1 MFAETIVFPQAREYT
16 KRTTIITFYMEE
28 NTMDK
33 FIPIDKQSKKMQK
46 EFYAKQRGTW
56 GTFNPVTRTVP
67 NGKAYNRNKLKQED
81 RRSGRLSY
89 GKQDSLPLFVWLS
102 IEVACENC
110 PTSDSLYLHLLLDT
124 TV

>member
-33 FIPIDKQSKKMQK
+33 FIPIDKQSKKKQK
-46 EFYAKQRGTW
+46 EFYA
-56 GTFNPVTRTVP
+56 
-67 NGKAYNRNKLKQED
+67 KQED

>member
-1 MFAETIVFPQAREYT
+1 MFAETIVFPQVREYT
-16 KRTTIITFYMEE
+16 KRTTIIIFYMEE

-33 FIPIDKQSKKMQK
+33 FIPIDKQSKKKQK
-46 EFYAKQRGTW
+46 EFYAK
-56 GTFNPVTRTVP
+56 
-67 NGKAYNRNKLKQED
+67 

-110 PTSDSLYLHLLLDT
+110 PTSDSFYLHLLLDT

>member
-1 MFAETIVFPQAREYT
+1 
-16 KRTTIITFYMEE
+16 
-28 NTMDK
+28 MDK
-33 FIPIDKQSKKMQK
+33 FIPIDKQSKKKQK

-89 GKQDSLPLFVWLS
+89 GKQDGLPLFCIVVDRGGVWKLS
-102 IEVACENC
+102 NIRFTLSPLA
-110 PTSDSLYLHLLLDT
+110 S
-124 TV
+124 